1 MSSEGNTGL
10 NAPSRNTAIVLSI
23 VIFAFYCLYVYSGA
37 GQALYEWSKTFAPHS
52 VRQHLGMSK
61 RYLLQYGHVVFLFA
75 LMVLSRSI
83 FVSKNGLRVY
93 GPGLQW
99 VNRYSTSIFLFHF
112 PILFFLVAVTPYD
125 RTSPLDQIALLV
137 GTLTLACG
145 LGRICFHFKPHFD
158 RWQKQTL
165 GALDQRFPR
174 PQGLQTSTV
183 PLSITR
189 SHSEF
194 LTLAKLVATMCVVL
208 GHYSFDTF
216 TSFKIPGFDGSAP
229 RFAVPMFFMVSGY
242 FLMMSIDRSRSGF
255 MAVTAKRA
263 FSLYYI
269 VIPMLIVTL
278 ILDNIGYR
286 ANAVVYEFSDYYIL
300 EHPRR
305 PYVPT
310 EIIAVF
316 LSSITYMNESW
327 IFNLLGVYP
336 ELGGM
341 RAFSN
346 DPFWFMCYLIPFS
359 AILAVLRL
367 TKPTQAILI
376 LVPLCLIIG
385 PPVLMLA
392 PLFFSGSV
400 AYFIHKKWSGTDE
413 AGN

>member
-1 MSSEGNTGL
+1 MRSDDNTGMR
-10 NAPSRNTAIVLSI
+10 APSRNTAIVFSI

-37 GQALYEWSKTFAPHS
+37 GQALYEWSKTFAPYS
-52 VRQHLGMSK
+52 VRQYLGMSK

-75 LMVLSRSI
+75 LMVLSRYI
-83 FVSKNGLRVY
+83 FVSPNGLRVY
-93 GPGLQW
+93 GPSLRW
-99 VNRYSTSIFLFHF
+99 LNHYSTPIFLFHF
-112 PILFFLVAVTPYD
+112 PILFFIVAVTPYD
-125 RTSPLDQIALLV
+125 RTNLFHQIGLLV
-137 GTLTLACG
+137 ATLSFACA
-145 LGRICFHFKPHFD
+145 LGRVCFYFKSHFD
-158 RWQKQTL
+158 RWQKQVL
-165 GALDQRFPR
+165 AALDRRFPR
-174 PQGLQTSTV
+174 PDNLKTSTV
-183 PLSITR
+183 PLSITQ

-208 GHYSFDTF
+208 GHYSFETF
-216 TSFKIPGFDGSAP
+216 TSFKIPGFNGSAP

-255 MAVTAKRA
+255 MAVTVKRA

-286 ANAVVYEFSDYYIL
+286 ANAIVYEFTDYYIL
-300 EHPRR
+300 HHLRR
-305 PYVPT
+305 PYVPS
-310 EIIAVF
+310 EIVVVF
-316 LSSITYMNESW
+316 ISSITYMNESW
-327 IFNLLGVYP
+327 IFNLLGLYP

-367 TKPTQAILI
+367 TKLVQAILLLI
-376 LVPLCLIIG
+376 PICLIIG

-400 AYFIHKKWSGTDE
+400 AYFIHKKWSVSDE
-413 AGN
+413 VGG

>member
-1 MSSEGNTGL
+1 
-10 NAPSRNTAIVLSI
+10 
-23 VIFAFYCLYVYSGA
+23 
-37 GQALYEWSKTFAPHS
+37 
-52 VRQHLGMSK
+52 
-61 RYLLQYGHVVFLFA
+61 
-75 LMVLSRSI
+75 SRSI
-83 FVSKNGLRVY
+83 LVSQNGLRIY
-93 GPGLQW
+93 GPFLKW
-99 VNRYSTSIFLFHF
+99 LNRYSTSIFLFHF
-112 PILFFLVAVTPYD
+112 PILFFIVAITPYD
-125 RTSPLDQIALLV
+125 RTNPFHQIGLLIA
-137 GTLTLACG
+137 TLALSCV
-145 LGRICFHFKPHFD
+145 LGRICFYFKPHFD
-158 RWQKQTL
+158 RWQKQVIT
-165 GALDQRFPR
+165 ALDTRFPR
-174 PQGLQTSTV
+174 PDGLKTSTT
-183 PLSITR
+183 PLTITQ

-194 LTLAKLVATMCVVL
+194 LTLAKLVATLCVVL

-216 TSFKIPGFDGSAP
+216 TSFYIPGFNGTAP

-255 MAVTAKRA
+255 MGVTAKRA

-269 VIPMLIVTL
+269 VIPMLVVTL

-286 ANAVVYEFSDYYIL
+286 ANAVVYEFTDYYIL

-305 PYVPT
+305 PYTPI
-310 EIIAVF
+310 EIIIVF

-359 AILAVLRL
+359 AILAVIRL
-367 TKPTQAILI
+367 TRPMQAISILI
-376 LVPLCLIIG
+376 PFCLIIG

-400 AYFIHKKWSGTDE
+400 AYSIHKKWSKADE
-413 AGN
+413 NHGPEGS